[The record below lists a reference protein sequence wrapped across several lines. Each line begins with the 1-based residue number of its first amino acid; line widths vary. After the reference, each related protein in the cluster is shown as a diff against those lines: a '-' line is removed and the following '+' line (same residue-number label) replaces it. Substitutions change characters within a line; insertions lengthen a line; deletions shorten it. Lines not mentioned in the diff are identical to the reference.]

1 MRPSTALLTPLLAL
15 LSLATTTGA
24 TPLPPSI
31 PQGSTDIYP
40 GGSLFLLSDTPG
52 QRATS
57 FRQPVDINKV
67 TILDLPM
74 SAMATITEIKFNYF
88 LNVDESKVQCHAYL
102 DEEGLKPFGMPFTKF
117 RTLDA
122 MYNGEVIVVR
132 SVLCIVVV

>member
-40 GGSLFLLSDTPG
+40 GGSLYLLSDTPG

-74 SAMATITEIKFNYF
+74 SAMATITEIKFYYF